1 METQNEL
8 GKAKQQMQ
16 KWAQLRK
23 EQANFVNYFGEQVC
37 KTLNLSR
44 EMIRMRADEFNVK
57 EYLTGIMELIV

>member
-1 METQNEL
+1 ME
-8 GKAKQQMQ
+8 

-44 EMIRMRADEFNVK
+44 DMLRVRANEVNVK
-57 EYLTGIMELIV
+57 EYLTGILELIV